1 MISQEQKSR
10 TRQSGRARI
19 GLAMAGGGPLGA
31 MYEVGTLA
39 ALADCLDGVDL
50 NDLDTYVGVSA
61 GALVAAALANGIPPA
76 EMCRIFIETEPGERE
91 RPLPPGVFMRPAFG
105 EFARRL
111 ASLPPLIA
119 GAIWQYLTHPGQ
131 RNVFAA
137 FERVT
142 RALPT
147 GIFDGNQ
154 IDERFA
160 ETFSNPGRSND
171 FRKLRRKLFLVATD
185 LESGKAVKFGAPG
198 WDHVPISKAVQ
209 ASAALPGL
217 YPPVQIGGRYYVD
230 GALKKTLHASVALE
244 QGVKLVLAVNPLVP
258 YDSDLP
264 VTPHAHAPRRL
275 IEGGLP
281 AVLSQT
287 FRSIIRSRMQS
298 GLERYSVEYPD
309 ADIVLFEPNRD
320 DAEVFFTNIFSYSSR
335 RRLGEHAYQ
344 KTRKELFLRRHEL
357 APIFARHGITLKL
370 DVVTDPA
377 RHLVRGTRLRP
388 LPRGPMAVQRQLEHT
403 LGDLERWL
411 KHHAARAA

>member
-1 MISQEQKSR
+1 
-10 TRQSGRARI
+10 
-19 GLAMAGGGPLGA
+19 
-31 MYEVGTLA
+31 
-39 ALADCLDGVDL
+39 
-50 NDLDTYVGVSA
+50 
-61 GALVAAALANGIPPA
+61 
-76 EMCRIFIETEPGERE
+76 
-91 RPLPPGVFMRPAFG
+91 
-105 EFARRL
+105 
-111 ASLPPLIA
+111 
-119 GAIWQYLTHPGQ
+119 
-131 RNVFAA
+131 
-137 FERVT
+137 
-142 RALPT
+142 
-147 GIFDGNQ
+147 
-154 IDERFA
+154 
-160 ETFSNPGRSND
+160 
-171 FRKLRRKLFLVATD
+171 
-185 LESGKAVKFGAPG
+185 VKFGAPG

-217 YPPVQIGGRYYVD
+217 YPPVEIGGRYYVD

-370 DVVTDPA
+370 DVVTDPS

-411 KHHAARAA
+411 KHHAPRAA